1 MFCSPTAVRRR
12 SHKAEV
18 KRPKRS
24 KVE

>member
-1 MFCSPTAVRRR
+1 MFCSPTAVPRR